1 MSGIEVVPY
10 NPEWKRWFRE
20 LREPIWALIQG
31 YAVDVV
37 HVGSTSIE
45 GMSAQPIIDIDI
57 LVDDMDNF
65 EEIKKRLATLGYRH
79 VGDLG
84 ISGREAFN
92 LDTPAK
98 YPHHLYLCHIDS
110 VAYRNHRLLKKH
122 LTENP
127 EDFKRYQELKANL
140 VQSASSRTDYW
151 RSKTM
156 LILEFLEA
164 EGVPKEEIDRI
175 RRENLGN

>member
-10 NPEWKRWFRE
+10 NPEWKQWFKE
-20 LREPIWALIQG
+20 LREPIWALIHG

-45 GMSAQPIIDIDI
+45 GMSAKPIIDIDI
-57 LVDDMDNF
+57 LVDNMDNF
-65 EEIKKRLATLGYRH
+65 EKIKKRLVTLGYKH

-84 ISGREAFN
+84 ILGREAFN
-92 LDTPAK
+92 SDTPPK
-98 YPHHLYLCHIDS
+98 YPHNLYLCHIDS

-127 EDFKRYQELKANL
+127 EDFIRYQELKASL
-140 VQSASSRTDYW
+140 AQSASSRTDYW
-151 RSKTM
+151 HSKTM

-164 EGVPKEEIDRI
+164 EGVPEEDIERI

>member
-1 MSGIEVVPY
+1 MSSVEVVPY
-10 NPEWKRWFRE
+10 NPEWKKWFNE
-20 LREPIWALIQG
+20 LREPIWALIHE

-45 GMSAQPIIDIDI
+45 GMSAKPIIDIDI
-57 LVDDMDNF
+57 LVDDSLNF
-65 EEIKKRLATLGYRH
+65 EKIKEKLERLGYKH

-84 ISGREAFN
+84 ISGREAFKE
-92 LDTPAK
+92 DPSSK
-98 YPHHLYLCHIDS
+98 YPHNLYLCHIDS

-127 EDFKRYQELKANL
+127 EDFRRYNDLKLNL
-140 VQSASSRTDYW
+140 AKSAQNREEYW

-164 EGVPKEEIDRI
+164 EGVPSEEIDRI
-175 RRENLGN
+175 RAENLG